1 MDSSSSPIGVDPID
15 ANSNPQTETLR
26 GLPDDA
32 PARVGG
38 LTDVGRVREFNE
50 DNLHW
55 EDLDEH
61 TALYAVADGMGGHD
75 RGEVASQVAVDT
87 LFEVARS
94 GLPNIDDREPHLLR
108 ELMRD
113 FMQSA
118 NRAVISKGEE
128 HNSNM
133 GTTLCAALVQKDHAI
148 ITNVGDSR
156 VYLMRQGEL
165 SRISQDHSLVGFL
178 ETLGELTPAEART
191 HPSGNILVRSI
202 GSVPEVEI
210 DVFHVETQ
218 DGDRILL
225 CSDGL
230 WGEVEDHEIAA
241 TLIATND
248 CQSACVELVDMA
260 NEAGGKD
267 NSTLVLVTI

>member
-1 MDSSSSPIGVDPID
+1 MESSSSPIGVDLTD
-15 ANSNPQTETLR
+15 ADSDPKTETLR
-26 GLPDDA
+26 RLSEEG

-61 TALYAVADGMGGHD
+61 TSLYAVADGMGGHD

-128 HNSNM
+128 HSSNM

-148 ITNVGDSR
+148 ISNVGDSR
-156 VYLMRQGEL
+156 VYLMRRGEL
-165 SRISQDHSLVGFL
+165 IRISQDHSLVGFL

-241 TLIATND
+241 TLIATTD
-248 CQSACVELVDMA
+248 CQAACVELVDMA

>member
-61 TALYAVADGMGGHD
+61 TALYAVAD
-75 RGEVASQVAVDT
+75 
-87 LFEVARS
+87 
-94 GLPNIDDREPHLLR
+94 
-108 ELMRD
+108 
-113 FMQSA
+113 
-118 NRAVISKGEE
+118 
-128 HNSNM
+128 SNM

>member
-1 MDSSSSPIGVDPID
+1 MESPSAPKDIALKNTPTDPG
-15 ANSNPQTETLR
+15 SETLR
-26 GLPDDA
+26 GTDSGS

-55 EDLDEH
+55 EALDDH
-61 TALYAVADGMGGHD
+61 ASLYAVADGMGGHD

-87 LFEVARS
+87 LFEMARV
-94 GLPNIDDREPHLLR
+94 GLPEVSERQPTLLR

-118 NRAVISKGEE
+118 NRAVITKGEE

-148 ITNVGDSR
+148 ISNVGDSR
-156 VYLMRQGEL
+156 VYLMRQGQL
-165 SRISQDHSLVGFL
+165 IRISQDHSLVGFL

-202 GSVPEVEI
+202 GSVPEVEV
-210 DVFHVETQ
+210 DVFHVETEE
-218 DGDRILL
+218 GDRILL

-241 TLIATND
+241 TLIATED
-248 CQSACVELVDMA
+248 CQEACVELVDMA

>member
-1 MDSSSSPIGVDPID
+1 
-15 ANSNPQTETLR
+15 
-26 GLPDDA
+26 
-32 PARVGG
+32 
-38 LTDVGRVREFNE
+38 VREFNE

-94 GLPNIDDREPHLLR
+94 GLPDIDDREPHLLR

-128 HNSNM
+128 HSSNM

-156 VYLMRQGEL
+156 VYLMRRGEL
-165 SRISQDHSLVGFL
+165 IRVSQDHSLVGFL

-210 DVFHVETQ
+210 DVFHVKTQ

-248 CQSACVELVDMA
+248 CQAACVELVDMA